1 MKVDIA
7 GVAVDSLTKS
17 EALKTIEEF
26 LKSTAPHMAVTVYSE
41 FVVFAARSPRYR
53 EVLNSAEL
61 SLADGFGIL
70 WAAKFLSLPRSN
82 WFVELVRLKLTLIR
96 ALFDKAYFKT
106 VIPEVITGSR
116 LIWDL
121 AQLAADRGYSLALVG
136 GADSVAAQTGYELK
150 LKFPNLKV
158 NLALSGGVPF
168 NEQTVRE
175 IRESN
180 SDILLIA
187 YSPPKQETWL
197 AENLNDLNVKLAMG
211 VGGTFDYIAGK
222 RVPAP
227 EVVHLMGL
235 EWLWR
240 LITQPWRLKRIWNAV
255 PVFIWKVYKYKLY
268 GQRSN

>member
-1 MKVDIA
+1 MKCNIA
-7 GVAVDSLTKS
+7 GVEVDSLTKS

-26 LKSTAPHMAVTVYSE
+26 LNAASPHLAVTVYSE
-41 FVVFAARSPRYR
+41 FIVFAKRNPDYR
-53 EVLNSAEL
+53 KVLNSADL

-70 WAAKFLSLPRSN
+70 WAAKYLSLPRSN
-82 WFVELVRLKLTLIR
+82 WLVELIRLKLTLVR

-106 VIPEVITGSR
+106 IIPEVITGSR
-116 LIWDL
+116 LIWDI
-121 AQLAADRGYSLALVG
+121 AKLAAERGYSMALVG

-168 NEQTVRE
+168 DSKTVRE
-175 IRESN
+175 IADSN

-187 YSPPKQETWL
+187 YSPPRQETWL
-197 AENLNDLNVKLAMG
+197 AENLQQLNVKFAMG

-222 RVPAP
+222 RLPSP
-227 EVVHLMGL
+227 DLIHRLGL

-240 LITQPWRLKRIWNAV
+240 LITQPWRVKRIWNAV
-255 PVFIWKVYKYKLY
+255 PVFVWTIYKYKISK
-268 GQRSN
+268 Q